1 MTENERRFT
10 APQHCP
16 HCGVEASME
25 IIGSHTRLKR
35 DVHERE
41 SRELNRCSTVYQL
54 ISCPVCEEVT
64 LRSDSGLVPKHQCQ
78 QGIQTKPLESTK
90 QRHAM
95 VPDPFKTAYAAT
107 YAFRKLDPVAYAAM
121 LGHLTTIRECN
132 RYKRI

>member
-10 APQHCP
+10 SSQRCP
-16 HCGVEASME
+16 HCGVETPME
-25 IIGSHTRLKR
+25 IIGRHTRLKR
-35 DVHERE
+35 DANERE
-41 SRELNRCSTVYQL
+41 SIQSNRPATVYEL
-54 ISCPVCEEVT
+54 ISCPACEEVT